1 MKNPPLFSDVGQQ
14 GGGIFHNL
22 TQGFHYSGS
31 QMLKNKGG
39 FFITGIFHR
48 NSTDRVIP
56 KSSFPDFCI
65 YGKLQATP
73 SDPDRF
79 QAILKNRHGRFS
91 GGDF

>member
-1 MKNPPLFSDVGQQ
+1 
-14 GGGIFHNL
+14 
-22 TQGFHYSGS
+22 
-31 QMLKNKGG
+31 MLKNKGG

-91 GGDF
+91 GGDFFYEIACIFCIQQLSASTKHVS